1 MKTFFR
7 VILISAVAVTAAL
20 ADTDFSFT
28 GTFTTD
34 DQVQLFDVTL
44 TSTATD
50 VIFQS
55 LGYAGGTNAAG
66 NTVVPGGFDTFFTW
80 YDSSGNQIGTDDDGL
95 NNGGCVDVGSFNGA
109 CLDAYF
115 TGTLTP
121 GDYTLAL
128 TESGNFPNGNYSDG
142 FSEQGM
148 GNFTASGTCLVF
160 CDAFGNT
167 DTAAWAVDIDNVAS
181 AAPEAAPAP
190 EPSAIAL
197 MIAGLSLLV
206 LARPRRKTT
215 R

>member
-1 MKTFFR
+1 MRTFFR
-7 VILISAVAVTAAL
+7 IIFISAFTVAAAS
-20 ADTDFSFT
+20 ATNFSFT
-28 GTFTTD
+28 GTFSTD

-44 TSTATD
+44 TSTVTD

-66 NTVVPGGFDTFFTW
+66 TTIAPGGFDTFFTW

-95 NNGGCVDVGSFNGA
+95 NNGGCVNVGSFNGA

-121 GDYTLAL
+121 GDYTLVV
-128 TESGNFPNGNYSDG
+128 TESGNFPNGSFIDG

-160 CDAFGNT
+160 CDAFGNA
-167 DTAAWAVDIDNVAS
+167 DTGAWAVDIDNVAS
-181 AAPEAAPAP
+181 ATPEAAPAP
-190 EPSAIAL
+190 EPSAIVL
-197 MIAGLSLLV
+197 TLAGLSLLV

-215 R
+215 H

>member
-1 MKTFFR
+1 MRTFFR
-7 VILISAVAVTAAL
+7 VILISAFAAAAAS
-20 ADTDFSFT
+20 ADANFSFT
-28 GTFTTD
+28 GTFSTD

-44 TSTATD
+44 TSTVTD

-66 NTVVPGGFDTFFTW
+66 TPIAPGGFDTFFTW
-80 YDSSGNQIGTDDDGL
+80 YDSSGNQIGTDNDGL
-95 NNGGCVDVGSFNGA
+95 NNEGCVNVGSFNGA

-121 GDYTLAL
+121 GDYTLVL
-128 TESGNFPNGNYSDG
+128 TESGNVPNGSFSDG

-167 DTAAWAVDIDNVAS
+167 DTGAWAVDIDNVAS
-181 AAPEAAPAP
+181 ATPETAPVP
-190 EPSAIAL
+190 EPPAMAL
-197 MIAGLSLLV
+197 ALAGLSLLV

-215 R
+215 H